1 MRRALFAAA
10 LAFCA
15 GCAGCATTRT
25 AADVDPSEVEQMEE
39 VVAERATP
47 WLRVEAGNGVT
58 RKMKLDVM
66 KRIGRA
72 FDYALE
78 SHGWNNPEALCEETL
93 VVKVRKIPGAASDV
107 EARSGAELNVEF
119 GAQGTTRLDR
129 LLAQEVTHV
138 QDLRVLK
145 KASRSTI
152 PRYLYEGKALAVGN
166 RYRIA
171 SGDRAAEA
179 GRAKWIARFTADE
192 ALQTLRHFRAMNG
205 AITDK
210 QALMQH
216 VSVSAFFVEYL
227 RTRVAGQRGDVI
239 PMLARVFERV
249 GGGEQF
255 EAAFQE
261 ELGVPIA
268 HAEEGFIG
276 FIKTTEGSPA
286 ERLRGTVYAG
296 IADGR

>member
-10 LAFCA
+10 LTF
-15 GCAGCATTRT
+15 CAGCATTRT

-93 VVKVRKIPGAASDV
+93 VVNVRKIPGAASDV
-107 EARSGAELNVEF
+107 EAKTGAELNVEF

-129 LLAQEVTHV
+129 LLAHEVTHV

-145 KASRSTI
+145 QASRTI

-192 ALQTLRHFRAMNG
+192 ALLTLRQFRAMNG
-205 AITDK
+205 SITDK
-210 QALMQH
+210 QTLTQH

-249 GGGEQF
+249 GAGEQF
-255 EAAFQE
+255 EAAFEE

-268 HAEEGFIG
+268 HAEEGFVG
-276 FIKTTEGSPA
+276 FIKTTEGKPTD
-286 ERLRGTVYAG
+286 RLRGTVYAG
-296 IADGR
+296 LADGR